1 MNKCQ
6 EETNRV
12 MTLRKIPSDV
22 DAAITEQA
30 RLTGKS
36 KNDLVLELLTATFGD
51 LLGNFVRTSELV
63 ALMDKEVARLT
74 EREITSQ

>member
-1 MNKCQ
+1 
-6 EETNRV
+6 
-12 MTLRKIPSDV
+12 MTLRKIPADV
-22 DAAITEQA
+22 YAAITEQA

-51 LLGNFVRTSELV
+51 LLGNFERTSELV

-74 EREITSQ
+74 EQSRPEG